1 MEGVR
6 KRLERL
12 ERLNPGEGRRPR
24 SPKDVYDRIRR
35 DARESIARSLAD
47 GEEPLYAVAE
57 NGDVL
62 FADGRPVDHLGDF
75 IRALDERIAALKAE
89 IAEAQA
95 DMTAEEVQRMR
106 QAHEA
111 DMAALEG
118 LSLDEKI
125 ATLRAEIAA
134 LKAEEGNGSVLK

>member
-1 MEGVR
+1 MESVR

-24 SPKDVYDRIRR
+24 SPEDVYARIRE
-35 DARESIARSLAD
+35 DARESIAQSLAN

-89 IAEAQA
+89 IA
-95 DMTAEEVQRMR
+95 AEEER
-106 QAHEA
+106 
-111 DMAALEG
+111 
-118 LSLDEKI
+118 I
-125 ATLRAEIAA
+125 
-134 LKAEEGNGSVLK
+134 EEGERGET

>member
-1 MEGVR
+1 
-6 KRLERL
+6 LERL

-24 SPKDVYDRIRR
+24 SPKDVYDRIRE
-35 DARESIARSLAD
+35 DARESIAQSLAD
-47 GEEPLYAVAE
+47 GEEPLYAIAE

-75 IRALDERIAALKAE
+75 IRALDERIAALNAE
-89 IAEAQA
+89 IAEAEA
-95 DMTAEEVQRMR
+95 DMTPEELAWERAE
-106 QAHEA
+106 
-111 DMAALEG
+111 LEESRTRRAG

-134 LKAEEGNGSVLK
+134 EEGNGNVLK

>member
-1 MEGVR
+1 MESVR

-24 SPKDVYDRIRR
+24 SPKDVYDRIRQ
-35 DARESIARSLAD
+35 DARESIAQSLAD

-62 FADGRPVDHLGDF
+62 FADGVRPVDHLGDF

-89 IAEAQA
+89 IAEAEA
-95 DMTAEEVQRMR
+95 DMTPEELAWKRAE
-106 QAHEA
+106 
-111 DMAALEG
+111 LEG
-118 LSLDEKI
+118 FNASMKGMSLAERI
-125 ATLRAEIAA
+125 AILRAEIAA
-134 LKAEEGNGSVLK
+134 R

>member
-24 SPKDVYDRIRR
+24 SPKDVYDRIRE
-35 DARESIARSLAD
+35 DARESIAQSLAD
-47 GEEPLYAVAE
+47 GEEPLYAIAE

-75 IRALDERIAALKAE
+75 IRALDERIAALNAE
-89 IAEAQA
+89 IAEAEA
-95 DMTAEEVQRMR
+95 DMTPEELAWKRAE
-106 QAHEA
+106 
-111 DMAALEG
+111 LEGFNASMKG

-134 LKAEEGNGSVLK
+134 EEGNADVLK